1 MSTVVIVFI
10 SILWLVCLGS
20 LLFFKEL
27 RLIFLT
33 TLFFLRLLRGV
44 FAPMIPSII
53 TMIMFLYSLALVF
66 QRAETLKTAFQS
78 KIGSRAIWI
87 LSFIYAL
94 WFHPWNSYIL
104 IVIKLKDVYNHPKYL
119 SNYELTSINHV
130 IIILLFQY
138 LMLLYIGAVVFIFG
152 TNETRN
158 IEPDSNNE
166 VEIWMTFCIFGPF
179 SYPYSV
185 FISSLFSRKRSKIRH
200 MRTVTFDARRM
211 RSQ

>member
-78 KIGSRAIWI
+78 KIG
-87 LSFIYAL
+87 F
-94 WFHPWNSYIL
+94 
-104 IVIKLKDVYNHPKYL
+104 V
-119 SNYELTSINHV
+119 
-130 IIILLFQY
+130 
-138 LMLLYIGAVVFIFG
+138 
-152 TNETRN
+152 N
-158 IEPDSNNE
+158 IELRMKN
-166 VEIWMTFCIFGPF
+166 IIF
-179 SYPYSV
+179 
-185 FISSLFSRKRSKIRH
+185 
-200 MRTVTFDARRM
+200 
-211 RSQ
+211 